1 MSPFINTYSEDRSH
15 ERAHNR
21 ERDIQM
27 VNVIKKTLQSVH
39 VLPIQKRGYSPY
51 DPSYIKSNLHLNH
64 SHTYLVNSSMKNE
77 MC

>member
-27 VNVIKKTLQSVH
+27 VNVIKKLCRV
-39 VLPIQKRGYSPY
+39 YMFY
-51 DPSYIKSNLHLNH
+51 PS
-64 SHTYLVNSSMKNE
+64 KNE
-77 MC
+77 VTAHMTHHT